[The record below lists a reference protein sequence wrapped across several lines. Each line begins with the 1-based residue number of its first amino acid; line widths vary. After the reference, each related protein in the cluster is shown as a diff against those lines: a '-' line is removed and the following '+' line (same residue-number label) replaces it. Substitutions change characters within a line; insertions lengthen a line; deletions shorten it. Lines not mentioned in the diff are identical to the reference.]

1 MRLCICGRFEAS
13 GAEVS
18 APVLWSK
25 DGLDKEAPQC
35 PPTSRRM
42 LPGAPDCTWAGAA
55 PPAEGGN
62 WAQMGQSR
70 SIWIMLTK
78 PLFLALLLSLPPP
91 NPQRQPSP
99 AKNKPKSRDLDT
111 PGRGCKKGRAREM
124 QWRPPPLLRS
134 LQVLILCPFRCWAH
148 RKQDLAS
155 VLHAGGRGWVL
166 FLCLMR
172 MIRINHVQFS

>member
-1 MRLCICGRFEAS
+1 MRLRICRRFEAS

-25 DGLDKEAPQC
+25 DGLDKEAPQR

-124 QWRPPPLLRS
+124 QWRPPS
-134 LQVLILCPFRCWAH
+134 LTPEPSGVDLMSFPMLGSQEVGSSLCPPCW
-148 RKQDLAS
+148 
-155 VLHAGGRGWVL
+155 GGGDVVPL
-166 FLCLMR
+166 PDEDD
-172 MIRINHVQFS
+172 